1 VAKVSINGE
10 YFAFDPQHKPMAE
23 MLALEEATGL
33 SYGEWE
39 SGMTRMS
46 ARALAAL
53 VWLLWK
59 RDGREVPFADIVSG
73 DLNLAE
79 VTFEADGPPPD
90 PTPTGAPTEVSP
102 STGTGTSA
110 RSRKS

>member
-1 VAKVSINGE
+1 
-10 YFAFDPQHKPMAE
+10 
-23 MLALEEATGL
+23 
-33 SYGEWE
+33 
-39 SGMTRMS
+39 MTRMS